1 MHKLINSYNA
11 FIKTLEEYNIFI
23 ETQYKNK
30 IPSESDTG
38 IFANIKNNHLEVIK
52 NLAIPVV
59 ILQKNL
65 IKYKIDVLGIYS
77 SKFPLNSIED
87 KLRLTYPEY
96 ANDRSY
102 KLWDEAIGSIK
113 HNSPNIYCWLCIKKE
128 QLITTFSKFFN
139 WFHKPQNCSKKEKL
153 IIKKTKI
160 IIVKYNYV
168 RM

>member
-1 MHKLINSYNA
+1 M
-11 FIKTLEEYNIFI
+11 
-23 ETQYKNK
+23 
-30 IPSESDTG
+30 
-38 IFANIKNNHLEVIK
+38 EVIK

-113 HNSPNIYCWLCIKKE
+113 
-128 QLITTFSKFFN
+128 T
-139 WFHKPQNCSKKEKL
+139 
-153 IIKKTKI
+153 
-160 IIVKYNYV
+160 
-168 RM
+168 